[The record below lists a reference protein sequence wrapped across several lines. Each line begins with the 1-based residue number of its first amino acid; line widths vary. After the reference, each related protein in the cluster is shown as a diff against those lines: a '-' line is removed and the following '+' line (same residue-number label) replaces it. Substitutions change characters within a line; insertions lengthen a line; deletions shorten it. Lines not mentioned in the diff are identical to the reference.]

1 MVTRK
6 ILDELFAEFGL
17 FGADVGSGAMY
28 GADGAYGEEIVE
40 EERSASVDPARF
52 TDADV
57 ERFMAAVYRNQS

>member
-6 ILDELFAEFGL
+6 VLDELFAEFGL
-17 FGADVGSGAMY
+17 FG
-28 GADGAYGEEIVE
+28 GADLGAGATGGVEMME
-40 EERSASVDPARF
+40 EEMSASVDPARF

>member
-17 FGADVGSGAMY
+17 FGADVGFGATH
-28 GADGAYGEEIVE
+28 GTDGAEMVE
-40 EERSASVDPARF
+40 EEMSASVEPARF

>member
-17 FGADVGSGAMY
+17 FGADD
-28 GADGAYGEEIVE
+28 GADCGAEAMDDADMLAGGDLTG
-40 EERSASVDPARF
+40 VDPSRITA
-52 TDADV
+52 AEV

>member
-17 FGADVGSGAMY
+17 FGAEAMDD
-28 GADGAYGEEIVE
+28 ADMLAGGDLTG
-40 EERSASVDPARF
+40 VDPSRITA
-52 TDADV
+52 AEV

>member
-6 ILDELFAEFGL
+6 VLDELFAEFGL
-17 FGADVGSGAMY
+17 FGADVGAGATGGVEMM
-28 GADGAYGEEIVE
+28 E
-40 EERSASVDPARF
+40 EEMSASVDPARF

>member
-17 FGADVGSGAMY
+17 FGGADFGAGAVDDVGTM
-28 GADGAYGEEIVE
+28 E